1 LFVKSVSSVNPI
13 NYGDEVA
20 HTELPPTVKY
30 SAVRI
35 INNMKHRCPKSSVF
49 QENKLVCLHGVKN
62 KGPST
67 KPQETIPGFDNTTAR
82 THSNTSA
89 CTGRRTQ
96 ILD

>member
-1 LFVKSVSSVNPI
+1 VGVVDRV
-13 NYGDEVA
+13 YGDEVA

-35 INNMKHRCPKSSVF
+35 INNMQHRCPKSSVF
-49 QENKLVCLHGVKN
+49 QENKLVCLHGVNN

-67 KPQETIPGFDNTTAR
+67 KPQETIPGLITPLHGLN
-82 THSNTSA
+82 SNTSS

-96 ILD
+96 ILDYK